1 MESLWALALEAS
13 LAWHLDDYIKS
24 AELFIITKIMKK
36 LRFLIFVFSAVR
48 AGDSWRFTVDR

>member
-13 LAWHLDDYIKS
+13 LAGNLHNYIKS

-36 LRFLIFVFSAVR
+36 LRFLIFAISAVR
-48 AGDSWRFTVDR
+48 AGDS